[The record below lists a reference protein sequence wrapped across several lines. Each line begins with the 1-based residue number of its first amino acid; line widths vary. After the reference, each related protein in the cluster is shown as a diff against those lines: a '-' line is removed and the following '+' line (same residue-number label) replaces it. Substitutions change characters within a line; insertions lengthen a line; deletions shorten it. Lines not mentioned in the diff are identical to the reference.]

1 VTAVN
6 DTAAGLAGA
15 RAQLAGFA
23 TQMRSAIGAIGAG
36 VSLAAM
42 NRFVRTTVEAADRQ
56 SDMAAQLGVTAAA
69 LTRLQYAAELGGS
82 STESLN
88 TALGRMNKTLGD
100 VATGGGSAAAKVF
113 RQIGLDAQAL
123 ANLTPDRA
131 FVEIAE
137 AVSRIQNPAERAR
150 VAMTLFGKSGQ
161 DVINVLAMG
170 KKGLR
175 EFGEESDRVFFT
187 LTEGSEQAVDA
198 ADKAIKRFD
207 VMKTALGRQVV
218 ATGVPTQI
226 LETWTNYIAKIRE
239 ASAVMKVWRL
249 TPVGI
254 FYTNMVEGSDK
265 AKASTEAL
273 TAAMKKQA
281 AVIPP
286 APPAFKPPPVPEGF
300 KERGQI
306 LADLIRQQE
315 EFGKTEGEITLYRL
329 AMLGATEDEKR
340 MAQSLIQ
347 ANDAMEQRNK
357 VMEEQK
363 ERIEELNREMDA
375 DAARMADRGKQ
386 LFEQMRT
393 PLERYNAELE
403 ELNLLLNRGA
413 INQDTFTRARD
424 AAKMGLGEELMRD
437 NKPQQFAAAVER
449 RFTFTTPEQQ
459 RQKDPV
465 EVAEKALREQ
475 EQTKKN
481 TKDTATAV
489 QSLNQKIPANAT
501 IGVFTLN

>member
-207 VMKTALGRQVV
+207 LMKTALGRQVV

-286 APPAFKPPPVPEGF
+286 TPPAPPPPPVDTTF
-300 KERGQI
+300 KERGQV
-306 LADLIRQQE
+306 LYDLIRQQE
-315 EFGKTEGEITLYRL
+315 EFGKTADEVTLYRL
-329 AMLGATEDEKR
+329 AMMGATDDEKR
-340 MAQSLIQ
+340 MAAALLQSN
-347 ANDAMEQRNK
+347 AAMEAQR
-357 VMEEQK
+357 
-363 ERIEELNREMDA
+363 ERIEELNREMDD
-375 DAARMADRGKQ
+375 DAARMADRGMQ
-386 LFEQMRT
+386 IFEQMRT

-403 ELNLLLNRGA
+403 ELNLLLDRGA
-413 INQDTFTRARD
+413 INQETFNRARD
-424 AAKMGLGEELMRD
+424 AAKFDLGGMQD
-437 NKPQQFAAAVER
+437 NEQKPPAVEFGNQLAAAVER
-449 RFTFTTPEQQ
+449 RFTFTTNNANDTKVSE
-459 RQKDPV
+459 RQ
-465 EVAEKALREQ
+465 LREQ

-481 TKDTATAV
+481 TKDTATATAAIA
-489 QSLNQKIPANAT
+489 QKLNSSGT
-501 IGVFTLN
+501 ISIFTLN